1 MQGLGYGF
9 VMPIY
14 AISHL
19 LTSGTAIRVGPA
31 LADAVRTQDLIYLE
45 SLISSIIVGYIL
57 PTVLMVF
64 PLSSAV
70 LHQWFGG
77 LWQGFPIWVE
87 LLQYIRRTRHRI
99 MGILVDGNDAFSNH
113 KPLSPSHRTKEI
125 KTLHGAYLFAF
136 ALSALTQ
143 WTTFGIIW
151 CRDLFPSLI
160 SPTLTFRDVFVPP
173 VFYSHAPMR
182 SMAIAIHN
190 FFQYDQ
196 YVGSAAAI
204 AWAIA
209 LHCNSRATPMRLK
222 HWCWLVGEVLS
233 ASLIAGPA
241 GALVSLMWNRDERII
256 SNDSLYEIQDP

>member
-1 MQGLGYGF
+1 MQGLGYGSI
-9 VMPIY
+9 MPIY

-19 LTSGTAIRVGPA
+19 LTSGTAIGVGPA
-31 LADAVRTQDLIYLE
+31 LADAVRTQDLRYLE
-45 SLISSIIVGYIL
+45 TLSSSFVVGYIF

-64 PLSSAV
+64 PLSSAA

-77 LWQGFPIWVE
+77 LWQGFPIWIE
-87 LLQYIRRTRHRI
+87 LLQYIRRIRHRRL
-99 MGILVDGNDAFSNH
+99 GITVNEKDAFSNH
-113 KPLSPSHRTKEI
+113 KPSSPSHRKKEI
-125 KTLHGAYLFAF
+125 KTLYNAYLFAF
-136 ALSALTQ
+136 TLSALTQ

-160 SPTLTFRDVFVPP
+160 SRTLTFRDVFIPP
-173 VFYSHAPMR
+173 VFYSHAPMT

-204 AWAIA
+204 AWAMA
-209 LHCNSRATPMRLK
+209 LHCNSRAAPMRLM
-222 HWCWLVGEVLS
+222 HWCWLVGRMLG

-241 GALVSLMWNRDERII
+241 GALVWLMWDRDERIVGD
-256 SNDSLYEIQDP
+256 DSLYEIRDP